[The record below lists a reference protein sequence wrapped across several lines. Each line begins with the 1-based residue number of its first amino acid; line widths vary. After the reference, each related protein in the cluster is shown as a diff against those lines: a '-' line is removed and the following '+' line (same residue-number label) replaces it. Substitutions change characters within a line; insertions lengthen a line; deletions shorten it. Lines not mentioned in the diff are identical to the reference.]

1 MKFSK
6 SIFFLSFQFFV
17 EQILGSSSKRVFEK
31 RDVLPWDW
39 AESHIPDPSTLIPVK
54 IGLKQANIDRLEEF
68 LDSVAHPQS
77 SQYGQHWTPEQVA
90 KTFAPT
96 DETVK
101 TVQNWLI
108 DSGIDRSRIR
118 LSSSRGWLN
127 FNATVNEV
135 EGLLDC
141 QYKVYRHTGG
151 IEHLA
156 TDSYSLPE
164 ELHSHVELITPTLL
178 ISHSDPGTPMHFS
191 LVKRQTD
198 EVNIQPGLLR
208 SLGSP
213 TSDSLPKLKG
223 PFVGFEKSNSGGDLS
238 TCDEAIT
245 PDCLRALYNIQYK
258 PVSTDKNTFGI
269 AEYTPQAFLQ
279 TDLNLFFQ
287 NFSTNQA
294 LKSPIII
301 SIDGGVAQTVNQ
313 SFNFNGESSLDFQ
326 YGMTLTNPQ
335 PVQLYQVGDLVEG
348 GSFNNLLDALDKS
361 FCTFEGGDDPNE
373 DGIYPDPLPGGFNHP
388 ESCGIVKP
396 ANVISTSYS
405 MNENNAPASYL
416 IRQCNEYGKLGLL
429 GTTIL
434 YSSGDRGVAGRNNIC
449 VFPNGTLSVD
459 APGFIPSFPGTCPF
473 ITSVGATQVNPGA
486 SVTEPESACA
496 QVIFSGGGFSNV
508 FSIPEYQKAAQAE
521 FFSRHN
527 PPYTSVQFNNSR
539 AVRAYPDVSANGA
552 NYVIAV
558 DGSFSLVFGTSASTP
573 VFGSIIT
580 LVNDARL
587 AHGKKPVGFINPTIY
602 TPEFQEAFNDITNGT
617 NPGCGTPG
625 FSAVQG
631 WDPVTGVGTPNLGK
645 LIDKWLAL
653 P

>member
-1 MKFSK
+1 MIPLKLIFPLLLRVLLANSQGSK
-6 SIFFLSFQFFV
+6 
-17 EQILGSSSKRVFEK
+17 KVFEK
-31 RDVLPWDW
+31 RGVPLSDW
-39 AESHIPDPSTLIPVK
+39 AESHRPDPESVIPVH
-54 IGLKQANIDRLEEF
+54 IGLKQSNTERLEEF
-68 LDSVAHPQS
+68 LYSVAHPES
-77 SQYGQHWTPEQVA
+77 ARYGQHWTPEEVA
-90 KTFAPT
+90 RTFAPT
-96 DETVK
+96 TETVK

-108 DSGIDRSRIR
+108 DSGIGLNRIK
-118 LSSSRGWLN
+118 LSPSRGWLK
-127 FNATVNEV
+127 FNATVGEV
-135 EGLLDC
+135 EELLDC
-141 QYKVYRHTGG
+141 QYKIYRHPNGV
-151 IEHLA
+151 EHLA

-164 ELHSHVELITPTLL
+164 ELHPHVELVMPTLL
-178 ISHSDPGTPMHFS
+178 ISHSDPGTPMHFG
-191 LVKRQTD
+191 LDKRQADSTD
-198 EVNIQPGLLR
+198 IQPGLLR

-213 TSDSLPKLKG
+213 SSDNLPKLKG
-223 PFVGFEKSNSGGDLS
+223 PFLGFGKKSGSGSDLS

-258 PVSTDKNTFGI
+258 PVATNKNTFGI

-279 TDLNLFFQ
+279 PDLDLFFQ
-287 NFSTNQA
+287 NFSSNQA
-294 LKSPIII
+294 LKSPILV
-301 SIDGGVAQTVNQ
+301 SIDGGVAQTTNQ
-313 SFNFNGESSLDFQ
+313 SFNFNGESSLDLE

-335 PVQLYQVGDLVEG
+335 PVQLYQVGDLIEG

-388 ESCGIVKP
+388 ESCGIAKP

-486 SVTEPESACA
+486 SVTEPESACE
-496 QVIFSGGGFSNV
+496 QVIFSGGGFSEI
-508 FSIPEYQKAAQAE
+508 FSIPDYQKAAQAE
-521 FFSRHN
+521 YFARHN
-527 PPYTSVQFNNSR
+527 PPYSSVQFNNSR
-539 AVRAYPDVSANGA
+539 VVRGYPDVSANGA

-587 AHGKKPVGFINPTIY
+587 AHGKNPIY